1 MKRLTMCLI
10 VIMALTL
17 AAGTAM
23 ATVIFGDG
31 GTALQG
37 VLDSHTVTPAG
48 DSSVNVNT
56 DQLLQDEYWAINAAG
71 GSVATMI
78 IELAG
83 SAGSNLF
90 GVYDPI
96 TGNSVQLFGGSDAA
110 GAQRILS
117 IMADGSV
124 KVNFVDTGKD
134 FAANLFGYY
143 LDSSAT
149 AGGGLWHSDT
159 YLNEDSLDHM
169 AAYQGKGDL
178 FQIPGFSAGI
188 WSPGEYVLAF
198 EDLSNGGSDKD
209 YNDMVIMVE
218 SVTPTSVP
226 EPSTLLLLGSGLIG
240 MGLLRRRVKG

>member
-10 VIMALTL
+10 VIITL
-17 AAGTAM
+17 MLVAGTAM
-23 ATVIFGDG
+23 ATVTFGDG
-31 GTALQG
+31 GAALQKVLNDHTSPYPG
-37 VLDSHTVTPAG
+37 V
-48 DSSVNVNT
+48 SSVNVNT

-96 TGNSVQLFGGSDAA
+96 TNNYVQLFAGSDTA
-110 GAQRILS
+110 GAQKILS

-134 FAANLFGYY
+134 FATNLFGYY

-149 AGGGLWHSDT
+149 GGGGLWRSDT
-159 YLNEDSLDHM
+159 YLNEDNLDHM

-178 FQIPGFSAGI
+178 FQIPEFSAGI

-198 EDLSNGGSDKD
+198 EDLNNGVSDKD